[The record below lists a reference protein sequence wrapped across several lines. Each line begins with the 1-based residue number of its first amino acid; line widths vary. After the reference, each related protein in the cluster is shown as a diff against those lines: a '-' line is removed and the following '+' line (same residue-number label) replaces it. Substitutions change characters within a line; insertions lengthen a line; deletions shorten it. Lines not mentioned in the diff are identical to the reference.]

1 MQKKILS
8 SVIALCLVGSTSVA
22 FAGGYWS
29 QPSVDVEIEDSFQNN
44 SINTDNSKRKLNVKK
59 YSDNDMSQ
67 SYEYDYTKTITKD
80 SHDNNSR
87 SLDFDLDLDVEKNV
101 DSHNTTQ
108 GNKVYGHI
116 VVQQFGGAAGGS
128 GDVISQDNS
137 INNSTIGSYN
147 ADDSFNMED
156 SYNRDYTSNKS
167 YTSTKN
173 YSRTSNYTSDKD
185 IDLDVEIDDSFNY
198 GSNNKSYTRM
208 SFPKRVLMAPQ

>member
-29 QPSVDVEIEDSFQNN
+29 QPSVDVEIEDSFNKTYTNN
-44 SINTDNSKRKLNVKK
+44 SEKTLNVKK
-59 YSDNDMSQ
+59 YSDNDFSKT
-67 SYEYDYTKTITKD
+67 YEYDYTKTITKD
-80 SHDNNSR
+80 SHENNSK
-87 SLDFDLDLDVEKNV
+87 SLDLDLDIDVEKNYN
-101 DSHNTTQ
+101 SHNITQ
-108 GNKVYGHI
+108 GNKVKGHI
-116 VVQQFGGAAGGS
+116 VIQQFGGAAGGS

-137 INNSTIGSYN
+137 INHSIVGSYN
-147 ADDSFNMED
+147 ADDSFNTED
-156 SYNRDYTSNKS
+156 SYNKEYNSTKN